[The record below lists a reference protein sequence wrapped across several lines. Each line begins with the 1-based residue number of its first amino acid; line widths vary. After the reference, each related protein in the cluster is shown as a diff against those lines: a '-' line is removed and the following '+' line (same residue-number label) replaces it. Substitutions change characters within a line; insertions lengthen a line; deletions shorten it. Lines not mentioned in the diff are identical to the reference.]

1 MKMKHTFFVLALM
14 CCLGANAQE
23 ITWTQHA
30 VDGHRTGVTQKG
42 AGETEAAMGKVK
54 RLPKRYLAPNGRR
67 YKRGTARKVAKI
79 MIEAQDSMAYVKEII
94 AHSPRVMEKKR
105 PESALTN
112 WYIDALMKKTSEL
125 TGKPVDVGFANFG
138 GVRIDMPE
146 GDIFR
151 DDIMSMFPFNNT
163 LYYFTLSGESLLE
176 ICNNMAKRRAE
187 IFGGVRLVVKDSEL
201 VSATINGEP
210 IDPKKIYSAAT
221 INYLMTGEGWFRFG
235 KYEIDGQDTNVM
247 VLDAMMQYV
256 EELTRQGK
264 DIEYSVD
271 GRYTVED

>member
-1 MKMKHTFFVLALM
+1 MKMKHALFVLALM

-138 GVRIDMPE
+138 GVRIDMPN

-151 DDIMSMFPFNNT
+151 DVIMSTFPLNDSV
-163 LYYFTLSGESLLE
+163 YY
-176 ICNNMAKRRAE
+176 
-187 IFGGVRLVVKDSEL
+187 
-201 VSATINGEP
+201 
-210 IDPKKIYSAAT
+210 YS
-221 INYLMTGEGWFRFG
+221 
-235 KYEIDGQDTNVM
+235 
-247 VLDAMMQYV
+247 
-256 EELTRQGK
+256 
-264 DIEYSVD
+264 
-271 GRYTVED
+271 

>member
-1 MKMKHTFFVLALM
+1 MTMKHTLFVLAMM

-163 LYYFTLSGESLLE
+163 LYYFTLTGESLLE
-176 ICNNMAKRRAE
+176 ICNNIATRRPE
-187 IFGGVRLVVKDSEL
+187 VFGGLRLVIKDQKL
-201 VSATINGEP
+201 VSATVDGQP
-210 IDPKKIYSAAT
+210 IDPKKIYSVAT
-221 INYLMTGEGWFRFG
+221 LDYLMSGNSWFRFG
-235 KYEIDGQDTNVM
+235 KYAIDGFNTEKP
-247 VLDAMMQYV
+247 VLEAMLEYV
-256 EELTRQGK
+256 AELTRQGK
-264 DIEYSVD
+264 PIEYKTD
-271 GRYTVED
+271 GRFTVIE

>member
-1 MKMKHTFFVLALM
+1 
-14 CCLGANAQE
+14 
-23 ITWTQHA
+23 
-30 VDGHRTGVTQKG
+30 
-42 AGETEAAMGKVK
+42 
-54 RLPKRYLAPNGRR
+54 
-67 YKRGTARKVAKI
+67 
-79 MIEAQDSMAYVKEII
+79 
-94 AHSPRVMEKKR
+94 MEKKR

-138 GVRIDMPE
+138 GVRIDMPN

>member
-1 MKMKHTFFVLALM
+1 MTMKHALFVLALM

-54 RLPKRYLAPNGRR
+54 RLPKRYLAPNGRS

-112 WYIDALMKKTSEL
+112 WYIDALMKKTSEF

-138 GVRIDMPE
+138 GVRIDMPN

-256 EELTRQGK
+256 EELTRQGN

>member
-1 MKMKHTFFVLALM
+1 MTMKHALFVLALM

-138 GVRIDMPE
+138 GVRIDMPDGE
-146 GDIFR
+146 IFR

-210 IDPKKIYSAAT
+210 IDPKKIYCAAT

-264 DIEYSVD
+264 DIEYSMD

>member
-1 MKMKHTFFVLALM
+1 MTMKHALFVLALM

-94 AHSPRVMEKKR
+94 AHSPQVMEKKR

-138 GVRIDMPE
+138 GVRIDMPN

-187 IFGGVRLVVKDSEL
+187 IFGGVRLVVKDSKL

-210 IDPKKIYSAAT
+210 IDPKKIYSVAT
-221 INYLMTGEGWFRFG
+221 INYLMMGEGWLRFG

>member
-1 MKMKHTFFVLALM
+1 MTMKHTLFVLALM

-54 RLPKRYLAPNGRR
+54 RLPKRYLAPNGRH

-79 MIEAQDSMAYVKEII
+79 MIEAQDSMSYVKEII

-112 WYIDALMKKTSEL
+112 WYIDALMKKTSEF

-138 GVRIDMPE
+138 GVRIDMPN

-187 IFGGVRLVVKDSEL
+187 IFGGVRLVVKDSKL

-235 KYEIDGQDTNVM
+235 KYEIDGQDTKVM

-256 EELTRQGK
+256 EELARQGK

>member
-1 MKMKHTFFVLALM
+1 MTMKHALFVLALM

-94 AHSPRVMEKKR
+94 AHSPRDMEKKR

-138 GVRIDMPE
+138 GVRIDMPD

-151 DDIMSMFPFNNT
+151 DDIMSMFPFTNT

-187 IFGGVRLVVKDSEL
+187 IFGGVRLVVKDSKL

-235 KYEIDGQDTNVM
+235 KYEIDGQDTKVM

-256 EELTRQGK
+256 EELARQGK